1 VDNWNCKVFVLCSL
15 LDGYFQENI
24 ETIGFTYDS
33 ENNLPELATEKNNA
47 EQIKMCFEAYRAGD
61 TWKTLFD

>member
-1 VDNWNCKVFVLCSL
+1 L